1 MSDIIKTEG
10 IKRCF
15 KIADNDFYALS
26 GIDINIPKGALT
38 ILKGRSGS
46 GKTTLLNII
55 GCLDKPTEG
64 NITFDERDITGYSE
78 KQLEKIRRE
87 EIGFIFQS
95 VALIPVMSAYQNIEY
110 SLRLSGYKGS
120 HDERVKECLAMVN
133 LTKRASHM
141 PEELSGGEQQRVAI
155 ARAIA
160 HKPKVIFADE
170 PTGELDS
177 MTSIKVITL
186 FKELIAKEGITIV
199 MTTHD
204 PKMMEYGD
212 VVYEILD
219 GKIISYTNNLSGGG
233 SDE

>member
-1 MSDIIKTEG
+1 MENIVVSAKG

-15 KIADNDFYALS
+15 NVAGSDFYALR
-26 GIDINIPKGALT
+26 GIDIDVPEAALT

-46 GKTTLLNII
+46 GTTTLLNIL

-64 NITFDERDITGYSE
+64 SLSFMGRDITGYSE
-78 KQLEKIRRE
+78 TKMEKLRRN

-95 VALIPVMSAYQNIEY
+95 VALIPVMSAYQNVEFA
-110 SLRLSGYKGS
+110 LRLADYKGS
-120 HDERVKECLAMVN
+120 DWNERIRECLDLVGLN
-133 LTKRASHM
+133 KRATHM

-155 ARAIA
+155 ARAIV
-160 HKPKVIFADE
+160 HKPKIIFADE

-177 MTSIKVITL
+177 VTSIKIISL

-204 PKMMEYGD
+204 PRMMEYGD
-212 VVYEILD
+212 RVYEILD
-219 GKIISYTNNLSGGG
+219 GQIISKTDREGLK
-233 SDE
+233 